1 MAIQFDFCLR
11 IRKKGEGCMD
21 IVKVVVASI
30 LTVIVKVLIAD
41 EDKD

>member
-1 MAIQFDFCLR
+1 
-11 IRKKGEGCMD
+11 MD

-41 EDKD
+41 EERE